1 MKKVPMI
8 ILLLAPYVFLF
19 ICIGICMAEKG
30 FTADAIEMIGWT
42 FLGMFLLILFPNM
55 IYAFILKRFGYGHRK
70 LFFWNMLLKL
80 CNIPI
85 YVLVFAVGAFASA
98 MILGI
103 MLLPFLVIFDYSLL
117 LPSSMYGVSGL
128 RSLSKTGKASKA
140 GIVINGICQFLFV
153 FDVISAAYLYIRFRK
168 SY

>member
-8 ILLLAPYVFLF
+8 ILLLAPYVFLL

-70 LFFWNMLLKL
+70 LFFWNML
-80 CNIPI
+80 I
-85 YVLVFAVGAFASA
+85 
-98 MILGI
+98 
-103 MLLPFLVIFDYSLL
+103 PFLVIFDYLLL
-117 LPSSMYGVSGL
+117 LPSTMYGVSGL

-140 GIVINGICQFLFV
+140 GIMINGICQFLFV
-153 FDVISAAYLYIRFRK
+153 FDVISAVYLYIRFRK
-168 SY
+168 T

>member
-8 ILLLAPYVFLF
+8 ILLLAPYVFLL

-70 LFFWNMLLKL
+70 LFFWNML
-80 CNIPI
+80 I
-85 YVLVFAVGAFASA
+85 
-98 MILGI
+98 
-103 MLLPFLVIFDYSLL
+103 PFLVIFDYLLL
-117 LPSSMYGVSGL
+117 LPSTMYGVSGL

-140 GIVINGICQFLFV
+140 GIMINGICQFLLV
-153 FDVISAAYLYIRFRK
+153 FDVISAAYLYIKFRN
-168 SY
+168 Y

>member
-8 ILLLAPYVFLF
+8 ILLLVPYVFLL

-70 LFFWNMLLKL
+70 LFFWNML
-80 CNIPI
+80 I
-85 YVLVFAVGAFASA
+85 
-98 MILGI
+98 
-103 MLLPFLVIFDYSLL
+103 PFLVIFDYLLL
-117 LPSSMYGVSGL
+117 LPSTMYGVSGL

-140 GIVINGICQFLFV
+140 GIMINGICQFLFV

>member
-30 FTADAIEMIGWT
+30 FTADAIEVIGWK

-70 LFFWNMLLKL
+70 LFFWNML
-80 CNIPI
+80 I
-85 YVLVFAVGAFASA
+85 
-98 MILGI
+98 
-103 MLLPFLVIFDYSLL
+103 PFLVIFDYLLL
-117 LPSSMYGVSGL
+117 LPSTMYGVSGL

-140 GIVINGICQFLFV
+140 GIMINGICQFLLV

>member
-8 ILLLAPYVFLF
+8 ILLLAPYVFLL

-70 LFFWNMLLKL
+70 LFFWNML
-80 CNIPI
+80 I
-85 YVLVFAVGAFASA
+85 
-98 MILGI
+98 
-103 MLLPFLVIFDYSLL
+103 PFLVIFDYLLL
-117 LPSSMYGVSGL
+117 LPSTMYGVSGL

-140 GIVINGICQFLFV
+140 GIMINGICQFLFV

>member
-1 MKKVPMI
+1 MI
-8 ILLLAPYVFLF
+8 ILLLAPYVFLL

-70 LFFWNMLLKL
+70 LFFWNML
-80 CNIPI
+80 I
-85 YVLVFAVGAFASA
+85 
-98 MILGI
+98 
-103 MLLPFLVIFDYSLL
+103 PFLVIFDYLL
-117 LPSSMYGVSGL
+117 FLPSTMYGVSGL

-140 GIVINGICQFLFV
+140 GIMINGICQFLFV

>member
-8 ILLLAPYVFLF
+8 ILLFAPYVFLL

-70 LFFWNMLLKL
+70 LFFWNML
-80 CNIPI
+80 I
-85 YVLVFAVGAFASA
+85 
-98 MILGI
+98 
-103 MLLPFLVIFDYSLL
+103 PFLVIFDYLLL
-117 LPSSMYGVSGL
+117 LPSTMYGVSGL
-128 RSLSKTGKASKA
+128 RSLSKIGKASKA
-140 GIVINGICQFLFV
+140 GIMINGICQFLFV

>member
-8 ILLLAPYVFLF
+8 ILLLAPYVFLL

-30 FTADAIEMIGWT
+30 FTADAIEMIGWM

-70 LFFWNMLLKL
+70 LFFWNML
-80 CNIPI
+80 I
-85 YVLVFAVGAFASA
+85 
-98 MILGI
+98 
-103 MLLPFLVIFDYSLL
+103 PFLVIFDYLLL
-117 LPSSMYGVSGL
+117 LPSTMYGVSGL

-140 GIVINGICQFLFV
+140 GIMINGICQFLFV

>member
-8 ILLLAPYVFLF
+8 ILLLAPYVFLL

-70 LFFWNMLLKL
+70 LFFWNML
-80 CNIPI
+80 I
-85 YVLVFAVGAFASA
+85 
-98 MILGI
+98 
-103 MLLPFLVIFDYSLL
+103 PFLVIFDYLLL
-117 LPSSMYGVSGL
+117 LPSTMYGVSGL

-140 GIVINGICQFLFV
+140 GIMINGICQFLLV

>member
-1 MKKVPMI
+1 MKKVGMI
-8 ILLLAPYVFLF
+8 ILLLAPYVFRL

-70 LFFWNMLLKL
+70 LFFWNML
-80 CNIPI
+80 I
-85 YVLVFAVGAFASA
+85 
-98 MILGI
+98 
-103 MLLPFLVIFDYSLL
+103 PFLVIFDYLLL
-117 LPSSMYGVSGL
+117 LPSTMYGVSGL

-140 GIVINGICQFLFV
+140 GIMINGICQFLFV

>member
-8 ILLLAPYVFLF
+8 ILLLAPYVFLL

-42 FLGMFLLILFPNM
+42 FLGMFLLILFPNI

-70 LFFWNMLLKL
+70 LFFWNML
-80 CNIPI
+80 I
-85 YVLVFAVGAFASA
+85 
-98 MILGI
+98 
-103 MLLPFLVIFDYSLL
+103 PFLVIFDYLLL
-117 LPSSMYGVSGL
+117 LPSTMYGVSGL

>member
-8 ILLLAPYVFLF
+8 ILLLAPYVFLL

-70 LFFWNMLLKL
+70 LFFWNML
-80 CNIPI
+80 I
-85 YVLVFAVGAFASA
+85 
-98 MILGI
+98 
-103 MLLPFLVIFDYSLL
+103 PFLVIFDYLLL
-117 LPSSMYGVSGL
+117 LPSTMYGVSGL

-140 GIVINGICQFLFV
+140 GIMINGICQFLFV

-168 SY
+168 T

>member
-8 ILLLAPYVFLF
+8 ILLYAPYVFLL

-80 CNIPI
+80 CNIP
-85 YVLVFAVGAFASA
+85 VLG
-98 MILGI
+98 
-103 MLLPFLVIFDYSLL
+103 LL
-117 LPSSMYGVSGL
+117 
-128 RSLSKTGKASKA
+128 
-140 GIVINGICQFLFV
+140 
-153 FDVISAAYLYIRFRK
+153 
-168 SY
+168 

>member
-8 ILLLAPYVFLF
+8 ILLLAPYVFLL

-70 LFFWNMLLKL
+70 LFFWNML
-80 CNIPI
+80 I
-85 YVLVFAVGAFASA
+85 
-98 MILGI
+98 
-103 MLLPFLVIFDYSLL
+103 PFLVIFDYLLL
-117 LPSSMYGVSGL
+117 LPSTMYGVSGL

>member
-1 MKKVPMI
+1 MI
-8 ILLLAPYVFLF
+8 ILLLAPYVFLL

-70 LFFWNMLLKL
+70 LFFWNML
-80 CNIPI
+80 I
-85 YVLVFAVGAFASA
+85 
-98 MILGI
+98 
-103 MLLPFLVIFDYSLL
+103 PFLVIFDYLLL
-117 LPSSMYGVSGL
+117 LPSTMYGVSGL

-140 GIVINGICQFLFV
+140 GIMINGICQFLFV
-153 FDVISAAYLYIRFRK
+153 FDVISAA
-168 SY
+168 

>member
-1 MKKVPMI
+1 MKKIPMI
-8 ILLLAPYVFLF
+8 ILLLAPYIFLL
-19 ICIGICMAEKG
+19 IDIGICVEENG

-42 FLGMFLLILFPNM
+42 FMGMFLLILFPNM

-70 LFFWNMLLKL
+70 LFFWNML
-80 CNIPI
+80 I
-85 YVLVFAVGAFASA
+85 
-98 MILGI
+98 
-103 MLLPFLVIFDYSLL
+103 PFLVIFDYLLL
-117 LPSSMYGVSGL
+117 LPSTMYGVSGL

-140 GIVINGICQFLFV
+140 GIMINGICQFLFV

>member
-8 ILLLAPYVFLF
+8 ILLLAPYVFLL

-70 LFFWNMLLKL
+70 LFFWNML
-80 CNIPI
+80 I
-85 YVLVFAVGAFASA
+85 
-98 MILGI
+98 
-103 MLLPFLVIFDYSLL
+103 PFLVIFDYLLL
-117 LPSSMYGVSGL
+117 LPSTMYGVSGL
-128 RSLSKTGKASKA
+128 RSLSKTGKASKV
-140 GIVINGICQFLFV
+140 GIMINGICQFLFV

>member
-8 ILLLAPYVFLF
+8 ILLLARYVFLF

-70 LFFWNMLLKL
+70 LFFWNML
-80 CNIPI
+80 I
-85 YVLVFAVGAFASA
+85 
-98 MILGI
+98 
-103 MLLPFLVIFDYSLL
+103 PFLVIFDYLLL
-117 LPSSMYGVSGL
+117 LPSTMYGVSGL

-140 GIVINGICQFLFV
+140 GIMINGICQFLFV

>member
-30 FTADAIEMIGWT
+30 FTAAAIEMIGWT

-70 LFFWNMLLKL
+70 LFFWNMQ
-80 CNIPI
+80 I
-85 YVLVFAVGAFASA
+85 
-98 MILGI
+98 
-103 MLLPFLVIFDYSLL
+103 PFLVIFDYLLL
-117 LPSSMYGVSGL
+117 LPSTMYGVSGL

>member
-8 ILLLAPYVFLF
+8 ILLLAPYVFLL

-42 FLGMFLLILFPNM
+42 FLGMFLLI
-55 IYAFILKRFGYGHRK
+55 
-70 LFFWNMLLKL
+70 
-80 CNIPI
+80 
-85 YVLVFAVGAFASA
+85 
-98 MILGI
+98 
-103 MLLPFLVIFDYSLL
+103 PFLVIFDYSLL
-117 LPSSMYGVSGL
+117 LSSSMYGVSGL

>member
-8 ILLLAPYVFLF
+8 ILLLAPYVFLL

-70 LFFWNMLLKL
+70 LFFWNML
-80 CNIPI
+80 I
-85 YVLVFAVGAFASA
+85 
-98 MILGI
+98 
-103 MLLPFLVIFDYSLL
+103 PFLVIFDYLLL
-117 LPSSMYGVSGL
+117 LPSTMYGVSGL
-128 RSLSKTGKASKA
+128 RSLSKTRKASKA
-140 GIVINGICQFLFV
+140 GIMINGICQFLFV

>member
-8 ILLLAPYVFLF
+8 ILLLAPYVFLL

-70 LFFWNMLLKL
+70 LFFWNML
-80 CNIPI
+80 I
-85 YVLVFAVGAFASA
+85 
-98 MILGI
+98 
-103 MLLPFLVIFDYSLL
+103 PFLVIFDYLLL
-117 LPSSMYGVSGL
+117 LPSTMYGVSGL

-140 GIVINGICQFLFV
+140 GIMINGICQFLFV
-153 FDVISAAYLYIRFRK
+153 FDVISAA
-168 SY
+168 

>member
-1 MKKVPMI
+1 MI
-8 ILLLAPYVFLF
+8 ILLLAPYVFLL

-70 LFFWNMLLKL
+70 LFFWNML
-80 CNIPI
+80 I
-85 YVLVFAVGAFASA
+85 
-98 MILGI
+98 
-103 MLLPFLVIFDYSLL
+103 PFLVIFDYLLL
-117 LPSSMYGVSGL
+117 LPSTMYGVSGL

>member
-1 MKKVPMI
+1 MKKIPMI
-8 ILLLAPYVFLF
+8 ILLLATYIFLL
-19 ICIGICMAEKG
+19 IDIGICVEENG

-70 LFFWNMLLKL
+70 LFFWNML
-80 CNIPI
+80 I
-85 YVLVFAVGAFASA
+85 
-98 MILGI
+98 
-103 MLLPFLVIFDYSLL
+103 PFLVIFDYLLL
-117 LPSSMYGVSGL
+117 LPSTMYGVSGL

-140 GIVINGICQFLFV
+140 GIMINGICQFLFV

>member
-8 ILLLAPYVFLF
+8 ILLLAPYVFLL

-70 LFFWNMLLKL
+70 LFFWNML
-80 CNIPI
+80 I
-85 YVLVFAVGAFASA
+85 
-98 MILGI
+98 
-103 MLLPFLVIFDYSLL
+103 PFLVIFDYLLL
-117 LPSSMYGVSGL
+117 LPSTMYGVSVL

-140 GIVINGICQFLFV
+140 GIMINGICQFLFV

>member
-8 ILLLAPYVFLF
+8 ILLLAPYVFLL

-70 LFFWNMLLKL
+70 LFFWNML
-80 CNIPI
+80 I
-85 YVLVFAVGAFASA
+85 
-98 MILGI
+98 
-103 MLLPFLVIFDYSLL
+103 PFLVIFDYLLL
-117 LPSSMYGVSGL
+117 LPSTMYGVSGL

-140 GIVINGICQFLFV
+140 GIMINGICQFLLV
-153 FDVISAAYLYIRFRK
+153 FDVISAAYLYIRFRN
-168 SY
+168 Y

>member
-8 ILLLAPYVFLF
+8 ILLLAPYVFLL

-70 LFFWNMLLKL
+70 LFFWNML
-80 CNIPI
+80 I
-85 YVLVFAVGAFASA
+85 S
-98 MILGI
+98 
-103 MLLPFLVIFDYSLL
+103 FLVIFDYLLL
-117 LPSSMYGVSGL
+117 LPSTMYGVSGL

-140 GIVINGICQFLFV
+140 GIMINGICQFLFV

>member
-8 ILLLAPYVFLF
+8 ILLLAPYVFLL

-70 LFFWNMLLKL
+70 LFFWN
-80 CNIPI
+80 
-85 YVLVFAVGAFASA
+85 
-98 MILGI
+98 ILI
-103 MLLPFLVIFDYSLL
+103 PFLVIFDYLLL
-117 LPSSMYGVSGL
+117 LPSTMYGVSGL

-140 GIVINGICQFLFV
+140 GIMINGICQFLFV

>member
-1 MKKVPMI
+1 MI
-8 ILLLAPYVFLF
+8 ILLLAPYVFLL
-19 ICIGICMAEKG
+19 ICTGICMAEKG

-70 LFFWNMLLKL
+70 LFFWNML
-80 CNIPI
+80 I
-85 YVLVFAVGAFASA
+85 
-98 MILGI
+98 
-103 MLLPFLVIFDYSLL
+103 PFLVIFDYLLL
-117 LPSSMYGVSGL
+117 LPSTMYGVSGL

-140 GIVINGICQFLFV
+140 GIMINGICQFLFV

>member
-70 LFFWNMLLKL
+70 LFFWNML
-80 CNIPI
+80 I
-85 YVLVFAVGAFASA
+85 
-98 MILGI
+98 
-103 MLLPFLVIFDYSLL
+103 PFLVIFDYLLL
-117 LPSSMYGVSGL
+117 LPSTMYGVSGL

-140 GIVINGICQFLFV
+140 GIMINGICQFLLV